1 MTSPGISPFAAAKI
15 TPRQQPKRSPCCDSC
30 ATGADVRAWISVVAQ
45 RRKLGLSDEEA
56 FSRAWALI
64 VDANPFPA
72 SLGRICPHP
81 CEANCNRADKDGG
94 IAVNAM
100 ERFLGD
106 WALARR
112 LTLPRIDGSGV
123 GRQSIGVIGAGPAG
137 LSFAYQLARRGYPV
151 TVYEKESNA
160 GGMLQ
165 HGIPP
170 FRLPRHVID
179 AEVQRI
185 LDLGVELRV
194 NAAAGR
200 DISWP
205 ELKRRH
211 DVLFLGIGAGR
222 GLRLGLAGE
231 EGPDVWTGI
240 DYLARVNRGEHVEV
254 GLHVVVVGGG
264 NTAVDVAR
272 TARRAGARATMLY
285 RRSRIEMPAAAGE
298 IEDAIAE
305 GVHIELLAAPVRIE
319 RDDGRIRAVVVQRMA
334 LGEPDSSGRRSP
346 VPIQGDVFEL
356 PADTVIAAVSQAPDW
371 EGLDGLPRNADAIR
385 LRADG
390 ELADGVWT
398 GGDVVSVGIAGA
410 AIRQGRSAA
419 EALHARLSGGR
430 VPVASTQPLV
440 MSSAVKRDYYADGA
454 RAART
459 HQPAAVLLTQPELEV
474 EETISE
480 AQFLHEAERCLSCGS
495 CFGCEQC
502 FTYCNAR
509 GFLRLTEVRPGAY
522 YALDLSVCESCGK
535 CIEVCP
541 CGFLSPA

>member
-1 MTSPGISPFAAAKI
+1 MTSPGGTPFAAAKI
-15 TPRQQPKRSPCCDSC
+15 TPRQQQKQSPCCDSC

-45 RRKLGLSDEEA
+45 RRKLGLSDEQA
-56 FSRAWALI
+56 CSRAWALI

-72 SLGRICPHP
+72 TLGRICPHP
-81 CEANCNRADKDGG
+81 CEANCNRAYTDGG

-106 WALARR
+106 WALERR
-112 LTLPRIDGSGV
+112 LALPRIEGSGA

-137 LSFAYQLARRGYPV
+137 LSFAYQLARRGYLV
-151 TVYEKESNA
+151 TVYEKESSA

-165 HGIPP
+165 HGIPA
-170 FRLPRHVID
+170 FRLPGHVID

-185 LDLGVELRV
+185 LDLGVELQV
-194 NAAAGR
+194 NTAAGR

-222 GLRLGLAGE
+222 GLQLRIAGE
-231 EGPDVWTGI
+231 DGPDVWTGI

-254 GLHVVVVGGG
+254 GRHVVVVGGG

-272 TARRAGARATMLY
+272 TARRAGAHATLLY
-285 RRSRIEMPAAAGE
+285 RRSRTEMPAAVGE
-298 IEDAIAE
+298 IEDAMAE
-305 GVHIELLAAPVRIE
+305 GVHLELLAAPVCIARV
-319 RDDGRIRAVVVQRMA
+319 DGRVRAVVVQRMS
-334 LGEPDSSGRRSP
+334 LGEPDGSGRRSP
-346 VPIQGDVFEL
+346 VPIHGDVFEL

-371 EGLDGLPRNADAIR
+371 AGLEGLPRDADAIR
-385 LRADG
+385 IRADG
-390 ELADGVWT
+390 ELLDGVWT
-398 GGDVVSVGIAGA
+398 GGDAVTVGIAGA

-419 EALHARLSGGR
+419 EALHARLSGVR
-430 VPVASTQPLV
+430 VPAASAQPLV
-440 MSSAVKRDYYADGA
+440 LSGAVKRDFYAGGA
-454 RAART
+454 RVARI
-459 HQPAAVLLTQPELEV
+459 HQSAAVLLAQPELEV
-474 EETISE
+474 EETISV

-509 GFLRLTEVRPGAY
+509 GFLRLAEVKPGAY

-541 CGFLSPA
+541 CGFLSPV